1 MIKKLVYKKIIFNN
15 IQINDFENIL
25 EKDGLFT
32 FPAGPTLANLKYGS
46 TYHQALINSNLVF
59 FDSGYFVLLL
69 RFLKKIKVIKF
80 SGYKFLKLLLIYLKK
95 NNDKKIFLVNPNSKS
110 SKINETYL
118 RKIGVRNIKSYE
130 SPMYNPNSI
139 EDYDLLKLISK
150 NQPDYVI
157 INLGGGVQE
166 VLGYFLK
173 KKITPNIK
181 IFCTGGAI
189 SYFTG
194 EQAPINKFIDEY
206 YLGWLYRIIFNPKV
220 FLSRYIK
227 SFKLLKDIYNEDIK
241 IF

>member
-1 MIKKLVYKKIIFNN
+1 M
-15 IQINDFENIL
+15 
-25 EKDGLFT
+25 LF
-32 FPAGPTLANLKYGS
+32 
-46 TYHQALINSNLVF
+46 
-59 FDSGYFVLLL
+59 
-69 RFLKKIKVIKF
+69 
-80 SGYKFLKLLLIYLKK
+80 IYLKK
-95 NNDKKIFLVNPNSKS
+95 NNDKKIFFFNPNSKS

-118 RKIGVRNIKSYE
+118 RKIGVCNIKSYE

-206 YLGWLYRIIFNPKV
+206 YLGWLFRIIFKPKV

-227 SFKLLKDIYNEDIK
+227 SFKLLKDIHNEDIK
-241 IF
+241 IL